1 MKLMAEL
8 DGAEHALELT
18 RDGARVAAAV
28 DGRRYELTARVLEP
42 GVYLLQLGGHVYECR
57 VDDAAASDAARTVT
71 VGQQH
76 FQVALRDPKRLS
88 HAHSA
93 GGAGAGRASL
103 TAAMPG
109 KVVRVLVE
117 AGAHVEAGDAL
128 LVVEAMK
135 MQNELKAPKT
145 GTVIEV
151 HAQPGTT
158 VNAGDVLV
166 VVE

>member
-1 MKLMAEL
+1 MKLLAEF

-18 RDGARVAAAV
+18 RDGVRVVATV
-28 DGRRYELTARVLEP
+28 DGRSYEFSARTLEP

-57 VDDAAASDAARTVT
+57 VDTAAASDAPHTVT
-71 VGQQH
+71 VGQQL

-88 HAHSA
+88 HAHST
-93 GGAGAGRASL
+93 GGAGAGRAAL

-117 AGAHVEAGDAL
+117 TGVHVEAGDAL

-145 GTVIEV
+145 GAVIEV
-151 HAQPGTT
+151 HAQPGAT